1 MVTTFSVQVRSPS
14 VRRETWRFLLWCAA
28 VLTVCASAVAW
39 RVRASD
45 SSVGNSP
52 ERLPYQQH
60 FSVLDDANQRRFL
73 ELREGI
79 LEIENLRGREGR
91 WPSVETLH
99 AQALPPVVSGV
110 PDAQPLQWQ
119 MRAYGD
125 YVNYTAF
132 PDSGTGK
139 QWLILFIEPPKGLL
153 KAPNEPPP
161 PRDEEH
167 HTLSDGT
174 ALHVTVW
181 VADASSGAPQGVLPT
196 PAMENF
202 TQLLGR

>member
-1 MVTTFSVQVRSPS
+1 MGPLTVQVRSPS
-14 VRRETWRFLLWCAA
+14 ARRETWRFFLWCAA
-28 VLTVCASAVAW
+28 VLAACAVAIAS
-39 RVRASD
+39 RVRASAP
-45 SSVGNSP
+45 GQNSP

-60 FSVLDDANQRRFL
+60 FSVLDGAEQRRFL

-79 LEIENLRGREGR
+79 LEIENIRGREGR
-91 WPSVETLH
+91 WPSVEFLR
-99 AQALPPVVSGV
+99 AQALPPVVSGL
-110 PDAQPLQWQ
+110 PDAPPLKWQ
-119 MRAYGD
+119 LREYGD

-132 PDSGTGK
+132 PESGAGQ

-153 KAPNEPPP
+153 KTPHEPPAP
-161 PRDEEH
+161 LDEEH

-181 VADASSGAPQGVLPT
+181 RKDASSGEPQVVVPT